1 MGDKTVK
8 VAEDILDPSKKA
20 DAKKRE
26 KQRLKR
32 FVFFEIPAFFG
43 YAPFAREI
51 EKELN
56 SYMYKDF
63 RKGGK
68 SKWIDVG
75 PTEAEEKRAFKQ
87 IDPEGYKKIY
97 GK

>member
-1 MGDKTVK
+1 
-8 VAEDILDPSKKA
+8 
-20 DAKKRE
+20 
-26 KQRLKR
+26 
-32 FVFFEIPAFFG
+32 
-43 YAPFAREI
+43 
-51 EKELN
+51 
-56 SYMYKDF
+56 MYKDF

-75 PTEAEEKRAFKQ
+75 PTEAEEKKAFKQ